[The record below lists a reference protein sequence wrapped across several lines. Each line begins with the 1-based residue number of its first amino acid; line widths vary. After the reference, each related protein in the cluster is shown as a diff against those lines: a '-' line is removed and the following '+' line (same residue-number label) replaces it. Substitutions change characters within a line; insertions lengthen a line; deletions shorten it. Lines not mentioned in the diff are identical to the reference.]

1 MKTERVT
8 LLISP
13 DDKRELQSLAED
25 RGITASELVRQ
36 AVHAF
41 GANSFDETRELAV
54 LTSELR
60 SAIPAMRKSL
70 RDANASAER
79 AIAAMR
85 SNRAAAKA
93 GDRGTRKV
101 AEPGNRYRSGT
112 R

>member
-13 DDKRELQSLAED
+13 HDKRQLQSLAED

-36 AVHAF
+36 AVQAY
-41 GANSFDETRELAV
+41 GASSIDESRELAA
-54 LTSELR
+54 LTAELR
-60 SAIPAMRKSL
+60 VAIPSMRKSL
-70 RDANASAER
+70 HDANIAAER

-85 SNRAAAKA
+85 
-93 GDRGTRKV
+93 GEPTRPARRV
-101 AEPGNRYRSGT
+101 AEPARRYRT

>member
-13 DDKRELQSLAED
+13 DDKRQLQSLAED

-36 AVHAF
+36 AVQAF
-41 GANSFDETRELAV
+41 GVSSIEETRELAA
-54 LTSELR
+54 LTAELR
-60 SAIPAMRKSL
+60 AAIPSMRKSL
-70 RDANASAER
+70 RAANTAAER

-85 SNRAAAKA
+85 RKP
-93 GDRGTRKV
+93 GTPAQRV
-101 AEPGNRYRSGT
+101 AEPGARHRA